1 VRKSQA
7 AAIGRGPCYNADSD
21 SNRLEGWPLRL
32 DNYRKQ
38 ILEVPAIRDLPP
50 ELKSRVSMI
59 LLWIAHE
66 ADVAAGEDIYSQGA
80 QDEDTGCVLVS
91 GTVEISWADKP
102 PKTVAAPEILGE
114 MKQFT
119 RDRERTAT
127 VRAIED
133 VSILTFYWH
142 DLIALS
148 QEVIGSD
155 QQPTIRDVITQLAG
169 ERLLEGRA

>member
-1 VRKSQA
+1 LGGGA
-7 AAIGRGPCYNADSD
+7 CYNADSD
-21 SNRLEGWPLRL
+21 SNRLEGWPMRL

-38 ILEVPAIRDLPP
+38 ILEVPAIRELPP

-66 ADVAAGEDIYSQGA
+66 ADVAAGEEIYSQGA

-91 GTVEISWADKP
+91 GTVEISWEDKP
-102 PKTVAAPEILGE
+102 PKKVAGPEILGE

-119 RDRERTAT
+119 RDRQRTAT
-127 VRAIED
+127 VRAADD

-142 DLIALS
+142 DLVALS
-148 QEVIGSD
+148 QEVTGSD
-155 QQPTIRDVITQLAG
+155 EQLTIRDVITRLAG